1 MRKVYLLQD
10 PETGY
15 LWYDTLG
22 RDDEYFVQFG
32 NDYLDLAKCQIV
44 VAEEVSV
51 NFFGVAIASPEL
63 CVYRNEKGLMT
74 VMFPYQDTMGEGA
87 LYASIVPGFEFI
99 SVYGFKKGWDLYIVT
114 ADENGKWSVFRA
126 SYMGNTWSFVEHWSP
141 GRVSCDCDSMEE
153 ALAKSPVT
161 FSCSEIMEGSVWSNK
176 IIRDLTQPEECRH
189 DDKNDEEVI
198 DGITT
203 AQILQC
209 RSIRAAFY
217 LPSNALEF
225 FTQCDDVLEYSNDEI
240 LSHNT
245 TDSELQYLRIRIR
258 VKWLY
263 SDESKKH
270 MAVLFDLKEPFIIN
284 DDDLF
289 AAYLLFKYKEYLK
302 VNKKEA
308 LVDNKVDEQYQKKY
322 RYFEHILSQTY
333 SGSKLESAIERAI
346 KNEDR
351 IYELLRS
358 TNEPG
363 IVDLIS
369 AIHRSTFAKS
379 NCHSHHHYPTGTL
392 EHSLGVYEE
401 MCKKAEE
408 LGVNVNANDLILVG
422 LLHDVGDAG
431 GVDEWMQFRGHGR
444 RSRAIT
450 NLYLNNV
457 SEDVLEAIE
466 KHRHDPRKENIHNK
480 PLRLLV
486 FLADHADAAK
496 CSGGQTP
503 F

>member
-22 RDDEYFVQFG
+22 RDDEYFVYFK
-32 NDYLDLAKCQIV
+32 NEYLDLAKCQIV

-74 VMFPYQDTMGEGA
+74 VMFPYQDTMGDGA
-87 LYASIVPGFEFI
+87 LYASIEPGFAYK

-114 ADENGKWSVFRA
+114 EYENGKWGTIRG
-126 SYMGNTWSFVEHWSP
+126 SYYGSTWIFSEQGSLQ
-141 GRVSCDCDSMEE
+141 RVSCDCDTMEE
-153 ALAKSPVT
+153 ALAKCGVS
-161 FSCSEIMEGSVWSNK
+161 FSCSDVMNNYSDMA
-176 IIRDLTQPEECRH
+176 IIRDLSKSGNNQ
-189 DDKNDEEVI
+189 DDEEPNDNWI
-198 DGITT
+198 SGITP
-203 AQILQC
+203 AQILS
-209 RSIRAAFY
+209 RREGHAELN
-217 LPSNALEF
+217 LPYNALEF
-225 FTQCDDVLEYSNDEI
+225 FTQCDDVFEYSNDEI

-245 TDSELQYLRIRIR
+245 TSSEVQYIRIRIR
-258 VKWLY
+258 QKWLY

-270 MAVLFDLKEPFIIN
+270 MVTLFDLKEPFIIN

-289 AAYLLFKYKEYLK
+289 AAYLLSKYKEYLK
-302 VNKKEA
+302 VNRKQDPI
-308 LVDNKVDEQYQKKY
+308 DNKDDEQYQKKY
-322 RYFEHILSQTY
+322 CYFEHFLSKTY
-333 SGSKLESAIERAI
+333 SGGRLESAIERAI

-351 IYELLRS
+351 IYQLLLS

-369 AIHRSTFAKS
+369 AVHRSTFAKAS
-379 NCHSHHHYPTGTL
+379 CHSHHHYPTGTL

-422 LLHDVGDAG
+422 LLHDVCNARGI
-431 GVDEWMQFRGHGR
+431 DEWKQFGGHGK

-450 NLYLNNV
+450 ELYLKNV